1 MAVNYE
7 INMIEGHY
15 STKYDVE
22 LAELGAQTL
31 EMGRLIQSQLEHATN
46 ALVRGDQMLAQLVA
60 DNEVLVNRLEVEIDK
75 KSTELLARRQPAAG
89 DLRFIVMIVKTV
101 NDFERMGD
109 EITRVALMGSRATQD
124 SDNIPVY
131 EDLEVLCTRVLSLLN
146 KTLEAFEATDDN
158 ASLALIRKDKKVDK
172 KFRNTL
178 KKMIKWMMA
187 DPESAPEAVD
197 ILWAIRSLERVA
209 DRTCNIC
216 EHIIYFVKGEDIRHL
231 DIDEIDSNDSAS
243 ES

>member
-1 MAVNYE
+1 
-7 INMIEGHY
+7 MIEGHY
-15 STKYDVE
+15 STKYDAE

-31 EMGRLIQSQLEHATN
+31 EMGRLIESQLKHATN

-75 KSTELLARRQPAAG
+75 KSTELLARRQPTAG

-109 EITRVALMGSRATQD
+109 EITRVALMGSRATQV

-131 EDLEVLCTRVLSLLN
+131 EDLEFLCSRVLSLLN
-146 KTLEAFEATDDN
+146 QTLEAFETTDDS

-178 KKMIKWMMA
+178 KKIIKWMMA
-187 DPESAPEAVD
+187 DPESIPEAVD
-197 ILWAIRSLERVA
+197 ILWAIRSLERFA

-216 EHIIYFVKGEDIRHL
+216 EHVIYFVKGEDIRHL
-231 DIDEIDSNDSAS
+231 DIDEIDIGDPAS
-243 ES
+243 EA

>member
-1 MAVNYE
+1 
-7 INMIEGHY
+7 MIEGHY

-31 EMGRLIQSQLEHATN
+31 EMGRLIESQLKHAAN
-46 ALVRGDQMLAQLVA
+46 ALVRGDRMLAQLVS

-75 KSTELLARRQPAAG
+75 KSTELLARRQPTAG

-109 EITRVALMGSRATQD
+109 EITRMALLGSRATYD
-124 SDNIPVY
+124 ADNIPVY
-131 EDLEVLCTRVLSLLN
+131 EELEVICNRVLSLLN
-146 KTLEAFEATDDN
+146 QTLEAFETTDDT
-158 ASLALIRKDKKVDK
+158 ASLTLIRMDKKVDK

-187 DPESAPEAVD
+187 EPESVPEAVD

-216 EHIIYFVKGEDIRHL
+216 EHVIYFVKGEDIRHL
-231 DIDEIDSNDSAS
+231 DIDEIDISDGS
-243 ES
+243 ED